1 MSDMRR
7 TTTFK
12 VTAFALLVLGVAAGC
27 AAPPQLIAKSADVPM
42 GVDLSGFWQL
52 RQEPGFER
60 KSPADAELQMR
71 IPRASGRGGGEA
83 RERRSSSGPS
93 AGLFLENGELLKITQ
108 TEQGLFISF
117 DRAIVEEYTF
127 GEKRIVTIGPIEA
140 QRVSGWENG
149 RFVVETLDDTGTVL
163 TESWRLEAGGEEL
176 VRDITLVRK
185 KDSPVVTRQ
194 RFDRTDAS

>member
-1 MSDMRR
+1 M
-7 TTTFK
+7 
-12 VTAFALLVLGVAAGC
+12 
-27 AAPPQLIAKSADVPM
+27 
-42 GVDLSGFWQL
+42 
-52 RQEPGFER
+52 
-60 KSPADAELQMR
+60 
-71 IPRASGRGGGEA
+71 
-83 RERRSSSGPS
+83 
-93 AGLFLENGELLKITQ
+93 
-108 TEQGLFISF
+108 
-117 DRAIVEEYTF
+117 
-127 GEKRIVTIGPIEA
+127 TIGPIEA